1 MLVRWFEQNTY
12 HMYNAHHKRKRRGE
26 VPILGDIPRNVSKKN
41 YFGCLASDSASF
53 QACTNTAIVPQDC
66 KRAFAKQC
74 ICLDTFRKLQES
86 VYNMYTLSDM
96 YASTSSTLVVIGV
109 IGNTQTVR
117 DRERREKERESEQK
131 RESLDNRLFPLESH
145 RHRSVYAFVL
155 CAQLIAQRDRL
166 IDEERNDRHR
176 TYGNLP

>member
-1 MLVRWFEQNTY
+1 
-12 HMYNAHHKRKRRGE
+12 MYA
-26 VPILGDIPRNVSKKN
+26 V
-41 YFGCLASDSASF
+41 
-53 QACTNTAIVPQDC
+53 
-66 KRAFAKQC
+66 
-74 ICLDTFRKLQES
+74 
-86 VYNMYTLSDM
+86 SDM

-117 DRERREKERESEQK
+117 DRERREKEIESERK
-131 RESLDNRLFPLESH
+131 RESLGNRLFPLESH

-176 TYGNLP
+176 TYGNLPWRTKQGVYEEWREVGIKSGNEWEARNIGVAHTLPDISISPK